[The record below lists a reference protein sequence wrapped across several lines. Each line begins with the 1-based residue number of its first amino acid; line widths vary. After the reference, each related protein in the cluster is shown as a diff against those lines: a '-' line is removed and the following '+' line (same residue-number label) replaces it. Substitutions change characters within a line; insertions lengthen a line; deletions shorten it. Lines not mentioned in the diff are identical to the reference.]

1 METFDFYMDCKV
13 TCWERTRFS
22 IKANSYEEAK
32 SIILSWEDKD
42 VNSHI
47 GMDENVIYCDY
58 ELNPETVEGLSPAEN
73 NNNPTMEIYGRDD
86 ELFYHNMLDEQ

>member
-47 GMDENVIYCDY
+47 DY

-73 NNNPTMEIYGRDD
+73 DNNPTMEIYGEED
-86 ELFYHNMLDEQ
+86 ELLYANMEDGI

>member
-1 METFDFYMDCKV
+1 
-13 TCWERTRFS
+13 
-22 IKANSYEEAK
+22 
-32 SIILSWEDKD
+32 

-73 NNNPTMEIYGRDD
+73 DNNPTMEIYGRDD

>member
-58 ELNPETVEGLSPAEN
+58 ELN
-73 NNNPTMEIYGRDD
+73 NPTMEIYGRDD